1 MKTHELIK
9 KYRTMQNLTQ
19 AKLAEKS
26 GMLET
31 TLRKYELG
39 ERHIRP
45 EQIEKIAKGLNINS
59 NFLKEINITTAS
71 DIASLI
77 DMISSHKDIE
87 IQTKNNTIELK
98 IHNQEIAN
106 FLNYR

>member
-45 EQIEKIAKGLNINS
+45 EQIEKIAKGLNISS
-59 NFLKEINITTAS
+59 NYLKEINTTTAS

-77 DMISSHKDIE
+77 HLI
-87 IQTKNNTIELK
+87 TTYKNIDVQINEQKIILK
-98 IHNQEIAN
+98 INKEIYDILIN
-106 FLNYR
+106 HM